1 MKIEMGES
9 LFYSW
14 LRHVKECQIV
24 QTNWKVSPQW
34 RLQNEDAL
42 DRLARRADAL
52 FSEKYGYKIFKQN
65 ASLSQVLLQGECD
78 AVGISIQ
85 FGRNQVYAVDVAFH
99 EAGLNYGTREQ
110 TVMKIIAKSIRTAM
124 CLYGYMGCRDA
135 EIIFA
140 SPKINPAILGDAT
153 PCIEDLNRLFQEEG
167 YYFKA
172 RIIANEEFNS
182 LVLQPILLISDG
194 IADTSELFLRS
205 YQMFTMFSG
214 TPASPKSAGKTEQKT
229 PGSKPPRRTE
239 PLPEASGNS
248 TYAELK
254 IGKLAQVVLRKL
266 LENGAATDEEIGLM
280 QTVDYSKKTFDLQ
293 YPLLVDASSDFDAVR
308 YYVKPLAINGKK
320 YMLCSQWF
328 ETSAN
333 NDRPFLDKWI
343 EEHEG

>member
-34 RLQNEDAL
+34 QLQNEDAL
-42 DRLARRADAL
+42 DRLARKADAL

-65 ASLSQVLLQGECD
+65 ASLSQILLQGECD

-140 SPKINPAILGDAT
+140 SPKINPAVLGDAT
-153 PCIEDLNRLFQEEG
+153 PCIDDLNNLFREEG
-167 YYFKA
+167 YDFKA

-182 LVLQPILLISDG
+182 LVLQPILLVSDG
-194 IADTSELFLRS
+194 IADTAELFLRS
-205 YQMFTMFSG
+205 YQMFTMFSE
-214 TPASPKSAGKTEQKT
+214 TPAPAKQTDKPNQKT
-229 PGSKPPRRTE
+229 PASKPPRRTD
-239 PLPEASGNS
+239 PVPETSGNS
-248 TYAELK
+248 TYRELK
-254 IGKLAQVVLRKL
+254 IGKLAQVVFRKL
-266 LENGAATDEEIGLM
+266 LESGAATDEEISLM
-280 QTVDYSKKTFDLQ
+280 QTVGYSKKTFDLQ
-293 YPLLVDASSDFDAVR
+293 YPVLADADSDFDAVR
-308 YYVKPLAINGKK
+308 YYVKPLTIDGKK